1 MSVKMGIAA
10 RVALVTALALAD
22 AGMTR
27 AQESTAPLFST
38 PASRSTTGAPI
49 LNDPSKQNGEL
60 IDNTGGGR
68 QAPSVSPTS
77 KQAPQSATAA
87 VPQGDGKTKE
97 WSVQCAEVTKV
108 KRCQVLGAVLS
119 PDKKQVIMVMSLAAV
134 DDKSTATQI
143 AVPLGIALKP
153 GVKIDVSGAYTAT
166 MAVSRCTSQGC
177 LIETNVD
184 SALLDAMKTK
194 PAATVTVTTPDGKSV
209 PIKLLLD
216 GFPEAFAAMKAAD
229 HGGK

>member
-68 QAPSVSPTS
+68 KAPSVSPCQFEQRLGSMYCVTHQQNAVACM
-77 KQAPQSATAA
+77 QAQREAGTL
-87 VPQGDGKTKE
+87 D
-97 WSVQCAEVTKV
+97 
-108 KRCQVLGAVLS
+108 
-119 PDKKQVIMVMSLAAV
+119 MSLAQAIQNIEPANSPFMAAAV
-134 DDKSTATQI
+134 K
-143 AVPLGIALKP
+143 
-153 GVKIDVSGAYTAT
+153 KIIGDL
-166 MAVSRCTSQGC
+166 TS
-177 LIETNVD
+177 
-184 SALLDAMKTK
+184 
-194 PAATVTVTTPDGKSV
+194 
-209 PIKLLLD
+209 
-216 GFPEAFAAMKAAD
+216 
-229 HGGK
+229 